1 MNTQKSWISVVLQ
14 FVKAFFSVATDAT
27 AVVGGAVDMAERA
40 VSGAQERQ
48 VIDSAVAMRHYR
60 QEAVAVAALQ
70 RVKTVDSVTKYIGD
84 DANRAA
90 LYRQECEE
98 LEKTLAAELA
108 KLEAKRKLA

>member
-40 VSGAQERQ
+40 VVGAQERQ
-48 VIDSAVAMRHYR
+48 VIDSAVAMRNYR
-60 QEAVAVAALQ
+60 QEAIAVAALQ
-70 RVKTVDSVTKYIGD
+70 RVKTVDSITKYIGE
-84 DANRAA
+84 DANRASLFKQESEA
-90 LYRQECEE
+90 LDAV
-98 LEKTLAAELA
+98 LAAELA